1 MQRTNFVIFSLV
13 FASVVLVCVEGKS
26 LSKINYVTELDD
38 FESTDSL
45 EHKIV
50 RDTRSIQ
57 TNSSKNNLPYV
68 ENSSNNFV
76 DKRSLHPARPKPI
89 LNQYFYMAHGPWVR
103 IG

>member
-45 EHKIV
+45 EVNI
-50 RDTRSIQ
+50 
-57 TNSSKNNLPYV
+57 NNNYLFRFIKVFPLI
-68 ENSSNNFV
+68 N
-76 DKRSLHPARPKPI
+76 
-89 LNQYFYMAHGPWVR
+89 
-103 IG
+103 